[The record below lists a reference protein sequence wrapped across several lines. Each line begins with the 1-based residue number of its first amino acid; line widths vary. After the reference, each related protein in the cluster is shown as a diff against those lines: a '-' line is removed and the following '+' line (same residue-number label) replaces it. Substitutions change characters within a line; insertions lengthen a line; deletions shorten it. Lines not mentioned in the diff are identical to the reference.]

1 MIIQNKSISIIFIFI
16 LLLSFHANV
25 VNAKEVTNI
34 RINEILTNNTSS
46 CIDEFGNHSPWIEI
60 VNTDYHAINIG
71 GYYLTNNI
79 NNPKKYWIPTGDP
92 RTIIAIRNYILFYS
106 DGNSDKGVFHT
117 NFNLNETNFLALFSS
132 DGKTIIDSITF
143 PKGLKE
149 NISYAR
155 INADSDS
162 WKTDNATPL
171 FKNELNH
178 KKSTGEK
185 FKDLDPYGAG
195 MTVIATTVVFL
206 ALILLYIFFKISGN
220 IFKKSNENEDDKTDI
235 TRIISAKEKNSEENE
250 INAAIAISIHLF
262 ENDAHVKESNILTI
276 SQNKNS
282 AWKTKNYTTFFRKK

>member
-1 MIIQNKSISIIFIFI
+1 MTTKNKIIFIFI
-16 LLLSFHANV
+16 LFLSLSANRL
-25 VNAKEVTNI
+25 NAKEITNI
-34 RINEILTNNTSS
+34 KINEILTKNTSG
-46 CIDEFGNHSPWIEI
+46 CIDEYGNHSPWIEI
-60 VNTDYHAINIG
+60 VNTDYHALNIG

-92 RTIIAIRNYILFYS
+92 RTIIAIRNYILFYGN
-106 DGNSDKGVFHT
+106 GNSDEGVFHT

-132 DGKTIIDSITF
+132 DGKTLIDSITF
-143 PKGLKE
+143 PEGLKE

-162 WKTDNATPL
+162 WKTGKATPL

-178 KKSTGEK
+178 KKSTGER
-185 FKDLDPYGAG
+185 FKELDPYGAG

-220 IFKKSNENEDDKTDI
+220 IFKKSNENPEKNADI
-235 TRIISAKEKNSEENE
+235 KNIISVNGKNSEENE
-250 INAAIAISIHLF
+250 INAAIAMSIHLF
-262 ENDAHVKESNILTI
+262 ENEAHVKESNILTI

>member
-1 MIIQNKSISIIFIFI
+1 MTTKDKIIFIFI
-16 LLLSFHANV
+16 LFLSFSANL
-25 VNAKEVTNI
+25 VNAKEITNI

-46 CIDEFGNHSPWIEI
+46 CIDEYGNHSPWIEI

-92 RTIIAIRNYILFYS
+92 RTIIAIRNYILFYGN
-106 DGNSDKGVFHT
+106 GNSDEGVFHT
-117 NFNLNETNFLALFSS
+117 NFNLNNTNFLALFSS
-132 DGKTIIDSITF
+132 DGKTLIDSITF

-185 FKDLDPYGAG
+185 FKELDPYGAG

-235 TRIISAKEKNSEENE
+235 TKIISAKGKNSEENE
-250 INAAIAISIHLF
+250 INAAIAMSIHLF
-262 ENDAHVKESNILTI
+262 ENEAHVKESNILTI

-282 AWKTKNYTTFFRKK
+282 AWKTKNYNTFFRKK